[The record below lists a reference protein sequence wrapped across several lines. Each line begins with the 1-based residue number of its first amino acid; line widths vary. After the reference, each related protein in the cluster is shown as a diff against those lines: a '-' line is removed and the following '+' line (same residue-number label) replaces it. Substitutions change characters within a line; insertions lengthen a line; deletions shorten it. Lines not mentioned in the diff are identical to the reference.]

1 MQIRKMEGDRV
12 TDEQEMG
19 RLRKQLL
26 DERFQRDEEVRL
38 IKQRCKAEEV
48 ATLFWV
54 HSLIS

>member
-48 ATLFWV
+48 AAFLNAFFD
-54 HSLIS
+54 